1 MTTFEFVRLA
11 FSRLG
16 ASRLRSALTMLG
28 VIIGVASVVALVAVG
43 QGATAG
49 VTARLNGLGTNLLT
63 VTPGRV
69 TTGFTRGALGGA
81 TTLTQDDAASI
92 ATLPDV
98 AAVAPEVSTSAL
110 VVAGSQNVTT
120 SVVGTTPSY
129 PSVRAYEIW
138 QGAFLTQLSIDQ
150 ALDLVVLGSTTADS
164 LGLDGTSIGSAI
176 KIAGRPYTLIGI
188 LQPKGSSGITSQDD
202 LALIPLTTAREHLVA
217 GKSVRTIAVSV
228 SSTASSSV
236 VQAAITSELRSRHG
250 LAASAADDF
259 TITDQAQLLS
269 TVSSVTTLLTVLLAG
284 IASISLIVGGIG
296 IMNIMVVSVRERTR
310 EIGIRK
316 AVGARDRDILLQFLI
331 EALVVSMLGGLI
343 GIAVGLVVSFGIG
356 TAAGWGFVFSPVTV
370 LAALAFSVLVGVVFG
385 VWPAR
390 QASRLDPVEAL
401 HFQ

>member
-92 ATLPDV
+92 AALPDV

-164 LGLDGTSIGSAI
+164 LGLDGTSIGSTI

-331 EALVVSMLGGLI
+331 EALVVSVLGGLI